1 MRPLFPVFL
10 AVLTLSTGEATAHA
24 RLSSATP
31 AAGATV
37 KTGFTNLELTFNEAV
52 EPALSVIEV
61 LDGQG
66 QTVLSSKGQAVCAEV
81 ACKMVLPPLTAG
93 DFAVKYHVLSVDGH
107 VVEGSY
113 DFHVAD

>member
-1 MRPLFPVFL
+1 MRPLLPAFL
-10 AVLTLSTGEATAHA
+10 AVLALSAGDASAHA
-24 RLSSATP
+24 KLSNAAP

-66 QTVLSSKGQAVCAEV
+66 QTVLSSKGQAVCAEA

-93 DFAVKYHVLSVDGH
+93 DFTVKYHVLSVDGH